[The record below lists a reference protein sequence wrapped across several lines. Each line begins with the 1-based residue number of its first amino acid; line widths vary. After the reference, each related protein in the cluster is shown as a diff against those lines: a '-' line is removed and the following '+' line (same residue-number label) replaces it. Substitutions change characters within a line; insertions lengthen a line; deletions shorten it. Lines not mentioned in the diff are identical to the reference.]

1 MTGNEMPP
9 ANEPNED
16 SSKVEATKV
25 EAAKAEPAKAD
36 SSKKESSPKLGVYLC
51 RCGGNIGDVVDLQ
64 AVADKLKEDK
74 NVTVNI
80 QDYLCSS
87 VGQEK
92 IKTDIEKG
100 KVDRVVIG
108 SCSPKLHLE
117 TFRGMAKNAG
127 LNPNLLEITNI
138 REQASWVHD
147 RESKENVNAKVRGL
161 IKGAV
166 ARMSSIEPL
175 LPLTKTL
182 VDRTLVIGGGIAGIT
197 TALELADSHEVIL
210 IEKKPYIGGHM
221 IGLSKTFP
229 TLDCSQCILTPKMV
243 AVHNNPKITMYT
255 QTEVSNVEGN
265 PGDYSIT
272 LKHSPRYVD
281 IEKCINCGACA
292 RKCPAGAIFLPFAQA
307 VPQAYMIE
315 MSKCKNCGACV
326 KVCPRDAIDLEAKE
340 KTTTI
345 SFGAVA
351 IATGFEPI
359 DPSFIEEYNYPSPN
373 ILTAVEFEEMLS
385 AKSKTG
391 MKLQKADGTFPGRV
405 AFVLCAGSRDFTGR
419 GKKHCSKV
427 CCIYSQKQAHL
438 VKKMKEDAEAWIFY
452 IDMRSAGR
460 RFEEFYHHTQEKGV
474 NYVRGKVAEII
485 PRPDSTLMVQYEDT
499 NLGRK
504 GREIFDMVVLCPALI
519 PSAGTKEIADKLGV
533 SLGDDGFIE
542 EKHVKLDPVNTLNQ
556 SVFAAGCILGP
567 KDIHD
572 SVTEGISAAHK
583 VSQFLGKG
591 VIHIPPE
598 KPMILECNGCGD
610 CVKACP
616 YNALALVNGKATL
629 SPLACTGCGICVPV
643 CPIKGI
649 EIRNFTR
656 NQFKAQLKGMLGE
669 APGVVVFID
678 PYAYAAADIAG
689 VNRKQ
694 YSSLVRF
701 VSVPSIHILDADV
714 VNAAFEYGA
723 TGVMLIEGTTDEKL
737 TSRSDDLYKKLKKD
751 TRKHKKPIRYSHI
764 ETAQYDK
771 LTDLL
776 NVFASQAGAKAEK
789 RDRKE
794 KGEAEEE

>member
-1 MTGNEMPP
+1 M
-9 ANEPNED
+9 
-16 SSKVEATKV
+16 
-25 EAAKAEPAKAD
+25 AENDKP
-36 SSKKESSPKLGVYLC
+36 KKIGVYLC
-51 RCGGNIGDVVDLQ
+51 RCGGNISDVVDLQ
-64 AVADKLKEDK
+64 SVAESLKGE

-87 VGQEK
+87 AGQEK
-92 IKTDIEKG
+92 IKNDIEKG
-100 KVDRVVIG
+100 KIDRAVIG

-117 TFRGMAKNAG
+117 TFRGMAKKAG
-127 LNPNLLEITNI
+127 ANPTLLEITNI
-138 REQASWVHD
+138 REQVSWVHD
-147 RESKENVNAKVRGL
+147 KEGKDSVNSKVMGL

-166 ARMSSIEPL
+166 ARMGSIEPL
-175 LPLTKTL
+175 VPLEKKL
-182 VDRTLVIGGGIAGIT
+182 VDRTLVVGGGIAGIT
-197 TALELADSHEVIL
+197 ISLELADDHEVIL
-210 IEKKPYIGGHM
+210 IEKQPYLGGHM

-229 TLDCSQCILTPKMV
+229 TMDCSQCILTPRMV
-243 AVHNNPKITMYT
+243 AVHNHPGITMHT
-255 QTEVSNVEGN
+255 QTEVAEVKGS

-281 IEKCINCGACA
+281 IKKCISCGACT
-292 RKCPAGAIFLPFAQA
+292 RKCPTGAIFLPFAQA
-307 VPQAYMIE
+307 VPQAYMID
-315 MSKCKNCGACV
+315 MSKCDRCGICV
-326 KVCPRDAIDLEAKE
+326 KICPRDAVNLDAKE
-340 KTTTI
+340 EISTI
-345 SFGAVA
+345 SVGAVA

-359 DPSFIEEYNYPSPN
+359 DPSFIEEYNYPAPN
-373 ILTAVEFEEMLS
+373 LLTAIEFEDMLS

-391 MKLQKADGTFPGRV
+391 MRLQKADGSFPERV
-405 AFVLCAGSRDFTGR
+405 AFVLCAGSRDFTGKGR
-419 GKKHCSKV
+419 KHCSKV
-427 CCIYSQKQAHL
+427 CCIYSQKQAQL
-438 VKKMKEDAEAWIFY
+438 VKKMKAEAQAWIFY

-485 PRPDSTLMVQYEDT
+485 PKQDGTLMVQYEDT

-519 PSAGTKEIADKLGV
+519 PSAGTKELADKLGV
-533 SLGDDGFIE
+533 PLGDDGFIE

-556 SVFAAGCILGP
+556 AAFAAGCVLGP

-572 SVTEGISAAHK
+572 SVTEGVSAAHK

-591 VIHIPPE
+591 MILIPPE
-598 KPMILECNGCGD
+598 KPMILECSGCGD

-616 YNALALVNGKATL
+616 YNALSLEGGKAVL
-629 SPLACTGCGICVPV
+629 SPLACTSCGICVPA

-656 NQFKAQLKGMLGE
+656 YQLKAQLKAMLE
-669 APGVVVFID
+669 DAPGVVVFID
-678 PYAYAAADIAG
+678 PFAYAAADIAG

-701 VSVPSIHILDADV
+701 ISLPSIHVLDADV

-723 TGVMLIEGTTDEKL
+723 TGVMFIEGTTDEKL
-737 TSRSDDLYKKLKKD
+737 TSLSDDLYKKLKKY
-751 TRKHKKPIRYSHI
+751 TRKHKKPLRYSHI
-764 ETAQYDK
+764 ETAQYEK

-789 RDRKE
+789 RSRKE
-794 KGEAEEE
+794 GGIEGAAV

>member
-1 MTGNEMPP
+1 MTGNEKPP
-9 ANEPNED
+9 ANEPKAD
-16 SSKVEATKV
+16 ASKVEL
-25 EAAKAEPAKAD
+25 
-36 SSKKESSPKLGVYLC
+36 SNKESSPKLGVYLC
-51 RCGGNIGDVVDLQ
+51 KCGGNIGDVVDLQ
-64 AVADKLKEDK
+64 AVAEKLKENK

-92 IKTDIEKG
+92 IKNDIEKG
-100 KVDRVVIG
+100 KVERVVIG

-147 RESKENVNAKVRGL
+147 KEIKENVNAKVKGL
-161 IKGAV
+161 IIGAV
-166 ARMSSIEPL
+166 ARMSLIEPL
-175 LPLTKTL
+175 LPLSKTL

-210 IEKKPYIGGHM
+210 IEKKPYLGGHM

-229 TLDCSQCILTPKMV
+229 TLDCSQCILTPRMV
-243 AVHNNPKITMYT
+243 AVHNNPRITMYT
-255 QTEVSNVEGN
+255 QTEVLNVQGS

-281 IEKCINCGACA
+281 IEKCINCGACT

-307 VPQAYMIE
+307 VPQAYMID
-315 MSKCKNCGACV
+315 MSKCKNCGLCV
-326 KVCPRDAIDLEAKE
+326 KVCPRDAIDLDAKE
-340 KTTTI
+340 ITSTI
-345 SFGAVA
+345 PVGAVA

-391 MKLQKADGTFPGRV
+391 MRLQKADGTFPSRV

-427 CCIYSQKQAHL
+427 CCIYSQKQAQL
-438 VKKMKEDAEAWIFY
+438 VKKMKDDAEAWIFY

-485 PRPDSTLMVQYEDT
+485 PRPDGALMVQYEDT

-556 SVFAAGCILGP
+556 SVFAAGCVLGP

-591 VIHIPPE
+591 EILIPPE

-616 YNALALVNGKATL
+616 YNALALENGKAVL
-629 SPLACTGCGICVPV
+629 SALACTGCGICVPA

-656 NQFKAQLKGMLGE
+656 NQFKAQLKGMLGD

-694 YSSLVRF
+694 YSSLIRF
-701 VSVPSIHILDADV
+701 LNVPSVHILDADV

-723 TGVMLIEGTTDEKL
+723 TGIMLIEGTTDEKL
-737 TSRSDDLYKKLKKD
+737 TSLSDELYKKLKKD

-789 RDRKE
+789 KSRKE
-794 KGEAEEE
+794 KDETEDEHVLKR

>member
-1 MTGNEMPP
+1 MTENESPESGNAET
-9 ANEPNED
+9 
-16 SSKVEATKV
+16 KQKEA
-25 EAAKAEPAKAD
+25 
-36 SSKKESSPKLGVYLC
+36 SPRIGVYLC
-51 RCGGNIGDVVDLQ
+51 RCGGNIGDVIDLQ
-64 AVADKLKEDK
+64 SVADSLKENK
-74 NVTVNI
+74 NVVVNI

-87 VGQEK
+87 TGQEK
-92 IKTDIEKG
+92 IRNDIEKG

-117 TFRGMAKNAG
+117 TFRGMAKKAG
-127 LNPNLLEITNI
+127 LNPGLLEITNI

-147 RESKENVNAKVRGL
+147 KDNPESVNSKVKSL

-166 ARMSSIEPL
+166 ARMAGLEPL
-175 LPLTKTL
+175 SPLTKTL
-182 VDRTLVIGGGIAGIT
+182 VNRTLVIGAGIAGIT
-197 TALELADSHEVIL
+197 TALELADSREVIL
-210 IEKKPYIGGHM
+210 IDNKPYIGGHM

-243 AVHNNPKITMYT
+243 AVHNNPAITMFT
-255 QTEVSNVEGN
+255 QTEIADVTGS
-265 PGDYSIT
+265 PGDYTIT

-281 IEKCINCGACA
+281 IKKCISCGACA
-292 RKCPAGAIFLPFAQA
+292 RKCKTGAIFLPFAQA
-307 VPQAYMIE
+307 IPQSYMID
-315 MSKCKNCGACV
+315 MSKCVNCKECV
-326 KVCPRDAIDLEAKE
+326 KVCTRDAIDPGEKE
-340 KTTTI
+340 KTSSVTV
-345 SFGAVA
+345 GAVA

-359 DPSFIEEYNYPSPN
+359 DPSFIKEYNYPSQN

-391 MKLQKADGTFPGRV
+391 MRLQKADGTFPDRV
-405 AFVLCAGSRDFTGR
+405 AFVLCTGSRDFTGR

-427 CCIYSQKQAHL
+427 CCIYSQKQAQL
-438 VKKMKEDAEAWIFY
+438 VRKMKEDAKAWIFY

-474 NYVRGKVAEII
+474 EYVRGKVAEII
-485 PRPDSTLMVQYEDT
+485 PKTDGTLMIQYEDT

-519 PSAGTKEIADKLGV
+519 PSAGTKEIADKFGV
-533 SLGDDGFIE
+533 PLGDDGFIE

-556 SVFAAGCILGP
+556 SVFAAGCVLGP

-583 VSQFLGKG
+583 ISQFLGKG
-591 VIHIPPE
+591 VILIPPE
-598 KPMILECNGCGD
+598 KPVILECNGCGD

-616 YNALALVNGKATL
+616 YNALDLPDQKAVL
-629 SPLACTGCGICVPV
+629 SPLACTGCGVCVPA

-656 NQFKAQLKGMLGE
+656 NQIKAQLKGILSE
-669 APGVVVFID
+669 APGVIVFID

-694 YSSLVRF
+694 YSPLIRF
-701 VSVPSIHILDADV
+701 VSVPSIHILDQDV

-737 TSRSDDLYKKLKKD
+737 TSRSDELFKKLKKD
-751 TRKHKKPIRYSHI
+751 TRKHKKPLRYSHI
-764 ETAQYDK
+764 ETAQYEK

-789 RDRKE
+789 RSRKE
-794 KGEAEEE
+794 KGDSTDTEEGSQD

>member
-1 MTGNEMPP
+1 MAENEKPP
-9 ANEPNED
+9 VTE
-16 SSKVEATKV
+16 KTQT
-25 EAAKAEPAKAD
+25 
-36 SSKKESSPKLGVYLC
+36 ESSTKTETAPKKIGVYLC
-51 RCGGNIGDVVDLQ
+51 RCGGNISDVVDLQ
-64 AVADKLKEDK
+64 SVADSLKGE

-87 VGQEK
+87 AGQDK
-92 IKTDIEKG
+92 IKSDIEKG
-100 KVDRVVIG
+100 KIDRAVIG

-117 TFRGMAKNAG
+117 TFRSMAKGAG
-127 LNPNLLEITNI
+127 INPNLLEITNI

-147 RESKENVNAKVRGL
+147 KEEKESVNSKVKGL

-166 ARMSSIEPL
+166 ARMGSIEPL
-175 LPLTKTL
+175 VPLEKKL
-182 VDRTLVIGGGIAGIT
+182 VDRTLVVGGGIAGIT
-197 TALELADSHEVIL
+197 TALEIADDHEVIL
-210 IEKKPYIGGHM
+210 IEKQPYLGGHM

-229 TLDCSQCILTPKMV
+229 TMDCSQCILTPRMV
-243 AVHNNPKITMYT
+243 AVHNHPGITMHT
-255 QTEVSNVEGN
+255 QTEVAQVKGS
-265 PGDYSIT
+265 PGDYSII

-281 IEKCINCGACA
+281 IKKCISCGACTK
-292 RKCPAGAIFLPFAQA
+292 KCPTGAIFLPFAQA
-307 VPQAYMIE
+307 VPQAYMID
-315 MSKCKNCGACV
+315 MSKCSRCGACV
-326 KVCPRDAIDLEAKE
+326 KICPRDAVNLDAKE
-340 KTTTI
+340 DISTI
-345 SFGAVA
+345 SVGAVA

-359 DPSFIEEYNYPSPN
+359 DPSFIEEYNYPAPN
-373 ILTAVEFEEMLS
+373 LLTAVEFEDMLS

-391 MKLQKADGTFPGRV
+391 MRLQKADGSFPDRV
-405 AFVLCAGSRDFTGR
+405 AFVLCAGSRDFTGKGR
-419 GKKHCSKV
+419 RHCSKV
-427 CCIYSQKQAHL
+427 CCIYSQKQAQL
-438 VKKMKEDAEAWIFY
+438 VKKMKAEAQAWIFY

-460 RFEEFYHHTQEKGV
+460 RFEEFYHHTQVKGV

-485 PRPDSTLMVQYEDT
+485 PKQDGTLMVQYEDT

-519 PSAGTKEIADKLGV
+519 PSAGTKELADKLGV
-533 SLGDDGFIE
+533 PLGDDGFIE

-556 SVFAAGCILGP
+556 AAFAAGCALGP

-572 SVTEGISAAHK
+572 SVTEGMSAAHK

-591 VIHIPPE
+591 IILIPPE

-616 YNALALVNGKATL
+616 YNALSLDGGKAVL
-629 SPLACTGCGICVPV
+629 SPLACTGCGICVPA

-656 NQFKAQLKGMLGE
+656 NQLKAQLKAMLDA

-678 PYAYAAADIAG
+678 PFAYAAADIAG

-701 VSVPSIHILDADV
+701 ISLPSIHVLDADV
-714 VNAAFEYGA
+714 VNTAFECGA

-737 TSRSDDLYKKLKKD
+737 TSRSDDLYKTLKKD
-751 TRKHKKPIRYSHI
+751 TRKHKKPLRYSHI
-764 ETAQYDK
+764 ETAQYEK

-789 RDRKE
+789 KSRKE
-794 KGEAEEE
+794 KGEETPKEKI

>member
-1 MTGNEMPP
+1 MTE
-9 ANEPNED
+9 NEPPLVKEQ
-16 SSKVEATKV
+16 KEKTVREEKIV
-25 EAAKAEPAKAD
+25 KEE
-36 SSKKESSPKLGVYLC
+36 SKKIGVYLC
-51 RCGGNIGDVVDLQ
+51 RCGGNIADAVDLQ
-64 AVADKLKEDK
+64 AVADNLKEDK
-74 NVTVNI
+74 NIIVNI

-87 VGQEK
+87 AGQDK
-92 IKTDIEKG
+92 IKNDIEKG

-117 TFRGMAKNAG
+117 TFRSMAKNAG
-127 LNPNLLEITNI
+127 LNPGLLEITNI

-147 RESKENVNAKVRGL
+147 KEDKTGVTSKVKGL
-161 IKGAV
+161 IKGAA
-166 ARMSSIEPL
+166 ARMGSIEPL
-175 LPLTKTL
+175 SPLTKKL

-197 TALELADSHEVIL
+197 TALELSDSHDVIL
-210 IEKKPYIGGHM
+210 IEKKPYLGGHM

-229 TLDCSQCILTPKMV
+229 TLDCSQCILTPRMV
-243 AVHNNPKITMYT
+243 AVHNNPRISMLT
-255 QTEVSNVEGN
+255 QTQVVQVQGS

-272 LKHSPRYVD
+272 LEHSPRYVD
-281 IEKCINCGACA
+281 IGKCINCGACA
-292 RKCPAGAIFLPFAQA
+292 KKCPTGAIFLPFVQA
-307 VPQAYMIE
+307 VPQAYMID
-315 MSKCKNCGACV
+315 MSKCSNCGACV
-326 KVCPRDAIDLEAKE
+326 KICPRDAINLEEKE
-340 KTTTI
+340 ETSVI
-345 SFGAVA
+345 SVGAVA
-351 IATGFEPI
+351 IAAGFEPI
-359 DPSFIEEYNYPSPN
+359 DPTFIEEYNYPSPN
-373 ILTAVEFEEMLS
+373 ILTAIEFEEMLS

-391 MKLQKADGTFPGRV
+391 MRLQKADGTFPDRV
-405 AFVLCAGSRDFTGR
+405 AFVLCAGSRDFTGKGR
-419 GKKHCSKV
+419 KHCSKV
-427 CCIYSQKQAHL
+427 CCIYSQKQAQL
-438 VKKMKEDAEAWIFY
+438 VKKMKEDSEAWIFY

-474 NYVRGKVAEII
+474 NYVRGKVAEIL
-485 PRPDSTLMVQYEDT
+485 PRPDGTLMVQYEDT

-519 PSAGTKEIADKLGV
+519 PSTGTKEIADKLGV
-533 SLGDDGFIE
+533 SIGDDGFIE

-556 SVFAAGCILGP
+556 SVFAAGCVLGP

-572 SVTEGISAAHK
+572 SVTEGISVAHK

-591 VIHIPPE
+591 MILIPPE
-598 KPMILECNGCGD
+598 KPVILECNGCGD

-616 YNALALVNGKATL
+616 YNALTLEGEKALL
-629 SPLACTGCGICVPV
+629 SPLACTGCGICVPA

-656 NQFKAQLKGMLGE
+656 NQLKAQLKGILSE
-669 APGVVVFID
+669 APGVIVFID

-694 YSSLVRF
+694 YSSLIRL
-701 VSVPSIHILDADV
+701 VSVPSVHILDADV

-723 TGVMLIEGTTDEKL
+723 TGVMLIEGITDEKL

-764 ETAQYDK
+764 ETAQYEK

-776 NVFASQAGAKAEK
+776 NVFASQAGAKAQK
-789 RDRKE
+789 MSKKE
-794 KGEAEEE
+794 QEEISDKEDPAS

>member
-1 MTGNEMPP
+1 MSENEKP
-9 ANEPNED
+9 
-16 SSKVEATKV
+16 
-25 EAAKAEPAKAD
+25 
-36 SSKKESSPKLGVYLC
+36 KKIGVYLC
-51 RCGGNIGDVVDLQ
+51 RCGGNISDVVDLQ
-64 AVADKLKEDK
+64 SVTESLKGE
-74 NVTVNI
+74 NVTVNT

-87 VGQEK
+87 AGQDK
-92 IKTDIEKG
+92 IKSDIEKG

-117 TFRGMAKNAG
+117 TFRSMVKGAG
-127 LNPNLLEITNI
+127 VNPNLLEITNI
-138 REQASWVHD
+138 REQTSWVHD
-147 RESKENVNAKVRGL
+147 KDGKDSVNSKVKGL

-166 ARMSSIEPL
+166 ARMGSIEPL
-175 LPLTKTL
+175 VPLEKKL
-182 VDRTLVIGGGIAGIT
+182 VDRTLVVGGGIAGIT
-197 TALELADSHEVIL
+197 IALELADEHEVIL
-210 IEKKPYIGGHM
+210 IEKNPFLGGHM

-243 AVHNNPKITMYT
+243 AVHNHPGITMLT
-255 QTEVSNVEGN
+255 QTEVANVSGS
-265 PGDYSIT
+265 PGDYNIV

-281 IEKCINCGACA
+281 IDKCISCGACT
-292 RKCPAGAIFLPFAQA
+292 RKCPTGAIFLPFAQA
-307 VPQAYMIE
+307 VPQAYMID
-315 MSKCKNCGACV
+315 MSKCDHCGACV
-326 KVCPRDAIDLEAKE
+326 KVCPREAVNLEAKE
-340 KTTTI
+340 ETSTV
-345 SFGAVA
+345 SVGAVA

-359 DPSFIEEYNYPSPN
+359 DPSFIEEYNYPAPN
-373 ILTAVEFEEMLS
+373 LLTAIEFEDMLS

-391 MKLQKADGTFPGRV
+391 MRLQKTDGSFPDRV
-405 AFVLCAGSRDFTGR
+405 AFVLCAGSRDFTGKGR
-419 GKKHCSKV
+419 KHCSKV
-427 CCIYSQKQAHL
+427 CCIYSQKQAQL
-438 VKKMKEDAEAWIFY
+438 VKKMKGDAEAWIFY

-460 RFEEFYHHTQEKGV
+460 RFEEFYNHTQEKGV

-485 PRPDSTLMVQYEDT
+485 PKQDGTLMVQYEDT

-519 PSAGTKEIADKLGV
+519 PSAGTKELADRLAV
-533 SLGDDGFIE
+533 PLGDDGFIE

-556 SVFAAGCILGP
+556 AVFAAGCVLGP

-572 SVTEGISAAHK
+572 SVTEGIGAAHK

-591 VIHIPPE
+591 MILIPPE
-598 KPMILECNGCGD
+598 KPMILECNGCSE

-616 YNALALVNGKATL
+616 YNALSLEGGKAEL
-629 SPLACTGCGICVPV
+629 SPLSCTGCGICVPA

-656 NQFKAQLKGMLGE
+656 NQLKAQLKAMLGE

-701 VSVPSIHILDADV
+701 LSLPSIHILDEDV

-723 TGVMLIEGTTDEKL
+723 TGVMFIEGTTDERL
-737 TSRSDDLYKKLKKD
+737 TSRSDDLYKKLKKE
-751 TRKHKKPIRYSHI
+751 TRKHKKPLRYSHI
-764 ETAQYDK
+764 ETAQYEK

-789 RDRKE
+789 KSRKE
-794 KGEAEEE
+794 KADEVQMPG

>member
-1 MTGNEMPP
+1 
-9 ANEPNED
+9 
-16 SSKVEATKV
+16 
-25 EAAKAEPAKAD
+25 
-36 SSKKESSPKLGVYLC
+36 
-51 RCGGNIGDVVDLQ
+51 
-64 AVADKLKEDK
+64 
-74 NVTVNI
+74 
-80 QDYLCSS
+80 
-87 VGQEK
+87 
-92 IKTDIEKG
+92 
-100 KVDRVVIG
+100 
-108 SCSPKLHLE
+108 
-117 TFRGMAKNAG
+117 
-127 LNPNLLEITNI
+127 
-138 REQASWVHD
+138 
-147 RESKENVNAKVRGL
+147 
-161 IKGAV
+161 
-166 ARMSSIEPL
+166 
-175 LPLTKTL
+175 
-182 VDRTLVIGGGIAGIT
+182 
-197 TALELADSHEVIL
+197 
-210 IEKKPYIGGHM
+210 M
-221 IGLSKTFP
+221 I
-229 TLDCSQCILTPKMV
+229 D
-243 AVHNNPKITMYT
+243 
-255 QTEVSNVEGN
+255 
-265 PGDYSIT
+265 
-272 LKHSPRYVD
+272 
-281 IEKCINCGACA
+281 
-292 RKCPAGAIFLPFAQA
+292 
-307 VPQAYMIE
+307 
-315 MSKCKNCGACV
+315 MSKCKNCGVCV
-326 KVCPRDAIDLEAKE
+326 KVCPRNAIDLETKE
-340 KTTTI
+340 ITSTI
-345 SFGAVA
+345 PVGAVA

-391 MKLQKADGTFPGRV
+391 MRLQKADGTFPDRV

-427 CCIYSQKQAHL
+427 CCIYSQKQAQL

-485 PRPDSTLMVQYEDT
+485 PRPDGGLMVQYEDT

-542 EKHVKLDPVNTLNQ
+542 EKHVKLEPVNTLNQ
-556 SVFAAGCILGP
+556 SVFAAGCVLGP

-572 SVTEGISAAHK
+572 TVTEGISAAHK

-591 VIHIPPE
+591 EILIPPE
-598 KPMILECNGCGD
+598 KPLILECNGCGD

-616 YNALALVNGKATL
+616 YNALALESGKAVL
-629 SPLACTGCGICVPV
+629 SPLACTGCGICVPA

-649 EIRNFTR
+649 EIRNYTR

-669 APGVVVFID
+669 ASGVVVFID

-694 YSSLVRF
+694 YSSFVRF

-771 LTDLL
+771 
-776 NVFASQAGAKAEK
+776 
-789 RDRKE
+789 
-794 KGEAEEE
+794 

>member
-1 MTGNEMPP
+1 MTEKELPLTGEMPENKIP
-9 ANEPNED
+9 L
-16 SSKVEATKV
+16 
-25 EAAKAEPAKAD
+25 
-36 SSKKESSPKLGVYLC
+36 KKEPETVQPKKIGVYLC

-64 AVADKLKEDK
+64 AVADSLKTDK
-74 NVTVNI
+74 NLIVNI

-87 VGQEK
+87 QGQEK
-92 IKTDIEKG
+92 IKNDIEKG
-100 KVDRVVIG
+100 RIDRVVIG

-117 TFRGMAKNAG
+117 TFRSMAKKAG
-127 LNPNLLEITNI
+127 INPNLLEITNI

-147 RESKENVNAKVRGL
+147 KAGIDAKVKGL

-166 ARMSSIEPL
+166 ARIGSIEPL
-175 LPLTKTL
+175 VPLEKKL
-182 VDRTLVIGGGIAGIT
+182 VDRTLVVGGGISGIT
-197 TALELADSHEVIL
+197 TALEMADNHEVIL
-210 IEKKPYIGGHM
+210 IEKAPFLGGHM

-243 AVHNNPKITMYT
+243 AIHNHPNITMLT
-255 QTEVSNVEGN
+255 QTEVADVKGS
-265 PGDYSIT
+265 PGDYTIT

-281 IEKCINCGACA
+281 VKKCISCGACA
-292 RKCPAGAIFLPFAQA
+292 RKCPTGAIFLPFAQA
-307 VPQAYMIE
+307 VPQAYMID
-315 MSKCKNCGACV
+315 MSKCKQCGACV
-326 KVCPRDAIDLEAKE
+326 KACPRDAINLEAKE
-340 KTTTI
+340 ETSTI
-345 SFGAVA
+345 SVGAVA
-351 IATGFEPI
+351 IATGFEPLDLSI
-359 DPSFIEEYNYPSPN
+359 IEEYNYPAPN
-373 ILTAVEFEEMLS
+373 LLTAIEFEEMLS

-391 MKLQKADGTFPGRV
+391 MRLQKADGSFPSRV

-419 GKKHCSKV
+419 GKKYCSKV
-427 CCIYSQKQAHL
+427 CCIYSQKQAQL
-438 VKKMKEDAEAWIFY
+438 VKKMKGDAEAWIFY

-485 PRPDSTLMVQYEDT
+485 PKPDGTLMVQYEDT
-499 NLGRK
+499 NLGMK
-504 GREIFDMVVLCPALI
+504 GREIFDMVVLCPALV
-519 PSAGTKEIADKLGV
+519 PSAGTKELANKLGV
-533 SLGDDGFIE
+533 PLGDDGFVE

-556 SVFAAGCILGP
+556 SAFAAGCALGP

-583 VSQFLGKG
+583 ASQFLGKG
-591 VIHIPPE
+591 IILIPPE

-616 YNALALVNGKATL
+616 YNALNLEGGKAML
-629 SPLACTGCGICVPV
+629 SPLACTGCGICVPA
-643 CPIKGI
+643 CPVKGI
-649 EIRNFTR
+649 EIRNYTR
-656 NQFKAQLKGMLGE
+656 NQLKAQLKAILGE
-669 APGVVVFID
+669 APGVVVFLD

-737 TSRSDDLYKKLKKD
+737 TSRSDELYKKLKKE
-751 TRKHKKPIRYSHI
+751 TRKHKKPLRYSHI
-764 ETAQYDK
+764 ETAQYEK
-771 LTDLL
+771 MTDLL
-776 NVFASQAGAKAEK
+776 NVFATQAGAKAEK
-789 RDRKE
+789 RSKKE
-794 KGEAEEE
+794 KGESVEVTEE

>member
-1 MTGNEMPP
+1 MAEIEKPP
-9 ANEPNED
+9 VTEKPQKE
-16 SSKVEATKV
+16 SPTKT
-25 EAAKAEPAKAD
+25 EPAP
-36 SSKKESSPKLGVYLC
+36 KKIGVYLC
-51 RCGGNIGDVVDLQ
+51 RCGGNISDVVDLQ
-64 AVADKLKEDK
+64 SVAESLKGE

-87 VGQEK
+87 AGQGK
-92 IKTDIEKG
+92 IKSDIEKG
-100 KVDRVVIG
+100 KIDRVVIG

-117 TFRGMAKNAG
+117 TFRSMVKGAG
-127 LNPNLLEITNI
+127 VNPNLLEITNI

-147 RESKENVNAKVRGL
+147 KEGKDSVNSKVMGL

-166 ARMSSIEPL
+166 ARMASIEPL
-175 LPLTKTL
+175 VPLEKKL
-182 VDRTLVIGGGIAGIT
+182 VDRTLVVGGGIAGIT
-197 TALELADSHEVIL
+197 TALELADDHEVIL
-210 IEKKPYIGGHM
+210 IEKQPYLGGHM

-243 AVHNNPKITMYT
+243 AVHNHPGITTHT
-255 QTEVSNVEGN
+255 QTEVTEVKGS

-281 IEKCINCGACA
+281 IKKCISCGACT
-292 RKCPAGAIFLPFAQA
+292 RKCPTGAIFLPFAQA
-307 VPQAYMIE
+307 VPQAYMID
-315 MSKCKNCGACV
+315 MSKCDRCGACV
-326 KVCPRDAIDLEAKE
+326 KICPRDAVNLDAKE
-340 KTTTI
+340 EISTI
-345 SFGAVA
+345 SVGAVA

-359 DPSFIEEYNYPSPN
+359 DPSFIEEYNYPAPN
-373 ILTAVEFEEMLS
+373 LLTAVEFEDMLS

-391 MKLQKADGTFPGRV
+391 MRLQKVDGSFPDRV
-405 AFVLCAGSRDFTGR
+405 AFVLCAGSRDFTGKGR
-419 GKKHCSKV
+419 KHCSKV
-427 CCIYSQKQAHL
+427 CCIYSQKQAQL
-438 VKKMKEDAEAWIFY
+438 VKKMKAEAEAWIFY

-485 PRPDSTLMVQYEDT
+485 PKQDGTLMVQYEDT

-519 PSAGTKEIADKLGV
+519 PSAGTKELADRLGV
-533 SLGDDGFIE
+533 PLGDDGFIE

-556 SVFAAGCILGP
+556 AVFAAGCVLGP

-572 SVTEGISAAHK
+572 SVTEGVSAAHK

-591 VIHIPPE
+591 MILIPPE

-616 YNALALVNGKATL
+616 YNALTLSGGKAVL
-629 SPLACTGCGICVPV
+629 SPLACTGCSICVPA

-656 NQFKAQLKGMLGE
+656 NQLKAQLKAMLE
-669 APGVVVFID
+669 DAPGVVVFID

-694 YSSLVRF
+694 YSSRVRF
-701 VSVPSIHILDADV
+701 ISLPSIHVLDADV

-751 TRKHKKPIRYSHI
+751 TRKHKKPLRYSHI
-764 ETAQYDK
+764 ETAQYEK

-776 NVFASQAGAKAEK
+776 NVFASQAGAKADK
-789 RDRKE
+789 RSRKE
-794 KGEAEEE
+794 KGEGTSE

>member
-1 MTGNEMPP
+1 MTGNEKPP
-9 ANEPNED
+9 ANEPKAD
-16 SSKVEATKV
+16 ALKVEL
-25 EAAKAEPAKAD
+25 
-36 SSKKESSPKLGVYLC
+36 SNKESSPKLGVYLC
-51 RCGGNIGDVVDLQ
+51 KCGGNIGDVVDLQ
-64 AVADKLKEDK
+64 AVAEKLKENK

-92 IKTDIEKG
+92 IKNDIEKG
-100 KVDRVVIG
+100 KVERVVIG

-147 RESKENVNAKVRGL
+147 KEIKENVNAKVKGL
-161 IKGAV
+161 IIGAV
-166 ARMSSIEPL
+166 ARMSLIEPL
-175 LPLTKTL
+175 LPLSKTL

-210 IEKKPYIGGHM
+210 IEKKPYLGGHM

-229 TLDCSQCILTPKMV
+229 TLDCSQCILTPRMV
-243 AVHNNPKITMYT
+243 AVHNNPRITMYT
-255 QTEVSNVEGN
+255 QTEVLNVQGS

-281 IEKCINCGACA
+281 IEKCINCGACT

-307 VPQAYMIE
+307 VPQAYMID
-315 MSKCKNCGACV
+315 MSKCKNCGLCV
-326 KVCPRDAIDLEAKE
+326 KVCPRDAIDLDAKE
-340 KTTTI
+340 ITSTI
-345 SFGAVA
+345 PVGAVA

-391 MKLQKADGTFPGRV
+391 MRLQKADGTFPSRV

-427 CCIYSQKQAHL
+427 CCIYSQKQAQL
-438 VKKMKEDAEAWIFY
+438 VKKMKDDAEAWIFY

-485 PRPDSTLMVQYEDT
+485 PRPDGALMVQYEDT

-556 SVFAAGCILGP
+556 SVFAAGCVLGP

-591 VIHIPPE
+591 EILIPPE

-616 YNALALVNGKATL
+616 YNALALENGKAVL
-629 SPLACTGCGICVPV
+629 SALACTGCGICVPA

-656 NQFKAQLKGMLGE
+656 NQFKAQLKGMLGD

-694 YSSLVRF
+694 YSSLIRF
-701 VSVPSIHILDADV
+701 LNVPSVHILDADV

-723 TGVMLIEGTTDEKL
+723 TGIMLIEGTTDEKL
-737 TSRSDDLYKKLKKD
+737 TSLSDELYKKLKKD

-789 RDRKE
+789 KSRKE
-794 KGEAEEE
+794 KDETEDEHVLKR

>member
-1 MTGNEMPP
+1 MTENEMPE
-9 ANEPNED
+9 NETPPEQ
-16 SSKVEATKV
+16 
-25 EAAKAEPAKAD
+25 
-36 SSKKESSPKLGVYLC
+36 KKIGVYLC

-64 AVADKLKEDK
+64 AVADSLKADK
-74 NVTVNI
+74 NLIVNI

-87 VGQEK
+87 QGQEK
-92 IKTDIEKG
+92 IKSDIEKG
-100 KVDRVVIG
+100 RIDRVVIG

-117 TFRGMAKNAG
+117 TFRGMAKKAG

-147 RESKENVNAKVRGL
+147 KAGIDSKVKGL

-166 ARMSSIEPL
+166 ARIGSIEPL
-175 LPLTKTL
+175 VPLEKKL
-182 VDRTLVIGGGIAGIT
+182 VDRTLVVGGGIAGIT
-197 TALELADSHEVIL
+197 TALELADDHEVIL
-210 IEKKPYIGGHM
+210 IEKAPFLGGHM

-243 AVHNNPKITMYT
+243 AVHNHPNITMHT
-255 QTEVSNVEGN
+255 MTEVADVKGS
-265 PGDYSIT
+265 PGDYTIT

-281 IEKCINCGACA
+281 VDKCISCGACA
-292 RKCPAGAIFLPFAQA
+292 RKCPKGAIFLPFAQA
-307 VPQAYMIE
+307 VPQAYMID
-315 MSKCKNCGACV
+315 MSKCKQCGACV
-326 KVCPRDAIDLEAKE
+326 KVCPRDAINLEAKE
-340 KTTTI
+340 ETSTI
-345 SFGAVA
+345 SAGAVT
-351 IATGFEPI
+351 IATGFEPL
-359 DPSFIEEYNYPSPN
+359 DLSVIEEYNYPAPN
-373 ILTAVEFEEMLS
+373 LLTAIEFEEMLS
-385 AKSKTG
+385 AKSRTG
-391 MKLQKADGTFPGRV
+391 MRLQKADGSFPGRV

-419 GKKHCSKV
+419 GKKYCSKV
-427 CCIYSQKQAHL
+427 CCIYSQKQAQL
-438 VKKMKEDAEAWIFY
+438 VKKMKGDAEAWIFY

-485 PRPDSTLMVQYEDT
+485 PKPDGTLMVQYEDT
-499 NLGRK
+499 NLGMK
-504 GREIFDMVVLCPALI
+504 GREVFDMVVLCPALV
-519 PSAGTKEIADKLGV
+519 PSAGTKELADKLGV
-533 SLGDDGFIE
+533 PLGDDGFVE

-556 SVFAAGCILGP
+556 SAFAAGCALGP

-591 VIHIPPE
+591 IILIPPE

-616 YNALALVNGKATL
+616 YSALSLENGKAAL
-629 SPLACTGCGICVPV
+629 SPLACTGCGICVPS
-643 CPIKGI
+643 CPVKGI

-656 NQFKAQLKGMLGE
+656 NQLKAQLRAILSE
-669 APGVVVFID
+669 APGVIVFID

-723 TGVMLIEGTTDEKL
+723 AGVMLIEGTTDEKL
-737 TSRSDDLYKKLKKD
+737 TSRSDELYKRLKKD
-751 TRKHKKPIRYSHI
+751 TRKHKKPLRYSHI
-764 ETAQYDK
+764 ETAQYEK

-776 NVFASQAGAKAEK
+776 NVFAAQAGAKAERK
-789 RDRKE
+789 SRKE
-794 KGEAEEE
+794 KGESAEAAEE

>member
-1 MTGNEMPP
+1 MAE
-9 ANEPNED
+9 NEPAARNENT
-16 SSKVEATKV
+16 SMNGSKQ
-25 EAAKAEPAKAD
+25 PP
-36 SSKKESSPKLGVYLC
+36 KKIGVYLC

-64 AVADKLKEDK
+64 SVADSLKENKD
-74 NVTVNI
+74 VLVNI
-80 QDYLCSS
+80 QDYLCSGA
-87 VGQEK
+87 GQEK
-92 IKTDIEKG
+92 IKSDIEKG
-100 KVDRVVIG
+100 RVDRVVIG

-117 TFRGMAKNAG
+117 TFRGMAKKAG

-147 RESKENVNAKVRGL
+147 KEGINPKVKGL

-166 ARMSSIEPL
+166 ARIGSMEPL
-175 LPLTKTL
+175 VPLEKKL
-182 VDRTLVIGGGIAGIT
+182 VDRTLVVGGGIAGIT
-197 TALELADSHEVIL
+197 TALELADAHEVIL
-210 IEKKPYIGGHM
+210 IEKQPYLGGHM

-243 AVHNNPKITMYT
+243 AVHNHPNITMLT
-255 QTEVSNVEGN
+255 QTEVADVRGS

-272 LKHSPRYVD
+272 LRHSPRYVD
-281 IEKCINCGACA
+281 IKKCTSCGACA
-292 RKCPAGAIFLPFAQA
+292 RKCPTGAIFLPFAQA
-307 VPQAYMIE
+307 VPQAYMID

-326 KVCPRDAIDLEAKE
+326 KVCPRDAVNLDAKE
-340 KTTTI
+340 ETSLVSI
-345 SFGAVA
+345 GAVA

-359 DPSFIEEYNYPSPN
+359 NPSFIEEYNYPAPN
-373 ILTAVEFEEMLS
+373 LLTAVEFEAMLS

-391 MKLQKADGTFPGRV
+391 MRLQKADGSFPNRV
-405 AFVLCAGSRDFTGR
+405 AFVLCVGSRDFTGKGR
-419 GKKHCSKV
+419 KHCSKV
-427 CCIYSQKQAHL
+427 CCIYSQKQAQL
-438 VKKMKEDAEAWIFY
+438 VKKMKGDAEAWIFY

-460 RFEEFYHHTQEKGV
+460 RFEEFYYHTAEKGV

-485 PRPDSTLMVQYEDT
+485 PRADGTLMVQYEDT

-504 GREIFDMVVLCPALI
+504 GRESFDMVVLCPALI
-519 PSAGTKEIADKLGV
+519 PSAGTKELADKLGV
-533 SLGDDGFIE
+533 PIGDDGFIE

-556 SVFAAGCILGP
+556 SVFAAGCVLGP

-591 VIHIPPE
+591 MILIPPE

-616 YNALALVNGKATL
+616 YSALSLENGKAVL
-629 SPLACTGCGICVPV
+629 SPLACTGCGICVPA

-649 EIRNFTR
+649 EIRNYTR
-656 NQFKAQLKGMLGE
+656 NQYKAQLKAILSEG
-669 APGVVVFID
+669 PGVIVFID

-701 VSVPSIHILDADV
+701 VNVPTIHILDADV

-723 TGVMLIEGTTDEKL
+723 TGVLLIEGTTDEKL
-737 TSRSDDLYKKLKKD
+737 TSRSDELYKKLKKE
-751 TRKHKKPIRYSHI
+751 TRKHKKPLRYSHI
-764 ETAQYDK
+764 ETAQYEK

-776 NVFASQAGAKAEK
+776 NVFAAQAGVKAQKRNKNEK
-789 RDRKE
+789 ESD
-794 KGEAEEE
+794 GEE

>member
-1 MTGNEMPP
+1 MPENEKPAGNDP
-9 ANEPNED
+9 A
-16 SSKVEATKV
+16 VTK
-25 EAAKAEPAKAD
+25 KI
-36 SSKKESSPKLGVYLC
+36 GVYLC
-51 RCGGNIGDVVDLQ
+51 RCGGNISDVVDLQ
-64 AVADKLKEDK
+64 AVADSLKENKD
-74 NVTVNI
+74 VVVNI

-87 VGQEK
+87 QGQEK
-92 IKTDIEKG
+92 IKSDIEKG
-100 KVDRVVIG
+100 KIDRVVIG

-127 LNPNLLEITNI
+127 LYPNLLEITNI
-138 REQASWVHD
+138 REQASWVHEKAGID
-147 RESKENVNAKVRGL
+147 SKVRGL

-166 ARMSSIEPL
+166 ARMGSIEPL
-175 LPLTKTL
+175 VPLEKKL
-182 VDRTLVIGGGIAGIT
+182 VDRTLVVGGGIAGIT
-197 TALELADSHEVIL
+197 TALELADDHEVIL
-210 IEKKPYIGGHM
+210 IEREPYLGGHM

-243 AVHNNPKITMYT
+243 AVYNHPNITMFT
-255 QTEVSNVEGN
+255 QTEVADVQGS
-265 PGDYSIT
+265 PGDYSVT
-272 LKHSPRYVD
+272 LRHSPRYVD

-307 VPQAYMIE
+307 VPQAYMID

-326 KVCPRDAIDLEAKE
+326 KVCPRDAINLDAKE
-340 KTTTI
+340 EKSTVPV
-345 SFGAVA
+345 GAVA

-373 ILTAVEFEEMLS
+373 LLTAVEFEEMLS

-391 MKLQKADGTFPGRV
+391 MRLQKADGTFPNRV

-419 GKKHCSKV
+419 GRKHCSKV
-427 CCIYSQKQAHL
+427 CCIYSQKQAQL
-438 VKKMKEDAEAWIFY
+438 VMKMKGDAEAWIFY
-452 IDMRSAGR
+452 IDMRSSGR

-485 PRPDSTLMVQYEDT
+485 PMQNALMVQYEDT

-504 GREIFDMVVLCPALI
+504 GREVFDMVVLCPALI
-519 PSAGTKEIADKLGV
+519 PSAGTKELADKLGV
-533 SLGDDGFIE
+533 PIGDDGFIE

-556 SVFAAGCILGP
+556 AAFAAGCVLGP

-591 VIHIPPE
+591 MILIPPE
-598 KPMILECNGCGD
+598 KPMILECNGCGE

-616 YNALALVNGKATL
+616 YNALSLEGGKAVL
-629 SPLACTGCGICVPV
+629 SPLACTGCGICVPA

-649 EIRNFTR
+649 EIKNFTR
-656 NQFKAQLKGMLGE
+656 NQLKAQLKAILSEG
-669 APGVVVFID
+669 AGVIAFID

-714 VNAAFEYGA
+714 INAAFEYGA

-737 TSRSDDLYKKLKKD
+737 TSRSDELYKRLKKD
-751 TRKHKKPIRYSHI
+751 TRKHKKPLRYSHI
-764 ETAQYDK
+764 ETAQYEK
-771 LTDLL
+771 LIDLL
-776 NVFASQAGAKAEK
+776 NVFAAQASAKAQKTREFDESVK
-789 RDRKE
+789 KE
-794 KGEAEEE
+794 QITLDSSKKL

>member
-1 MTGNEMPP
+1 MTENEMPK
-9 ANEPNED
+9 NEMPKTETPPRND
-16 SSKVEATKV
+16 Q
-25 EAAKAEPAKAD
+25 
-36 SSKKESSPKLGVYLC
+36 KKTGVYLC

-64 AVADKLKEDK
+64 AVADALKVDK
-74 NVTVNI
+74 SLIVNI

-87 VGQEK
+87 QGQER
-92 IKTDIEKG
+92 IKSDIEKG
-100 KVDRVVIG
+100 RVDRVVIG

-117 TFRGMAKNAG
+117 TFRGMAKKAG
-127 LNPNLLEITNI
+127 LNPNMLEITNI

-147 RESKENVNAKVRGL
+147 KAGIDSKVKGL

-166 ARMSSIEPL
+166 ARIGSIEPL
-175 LPLTKTL
+175 VPLEKKL
-182 VDRTLVIGGGIAGIT
+182 VDRTLVVGGGIAGIT
-197 TALELADSHEVIL
+197 TALEIADDHEVIL
-210 IEKKPYIGGHM
+210 IEKAPFLGGHM
-221 IGLSKTFP
+221 MGLSKTFP
-229 TLDCSQCILTPKMV
+229 TMDCSQCILTPKMV
-243 AVHNNPKITMYT
+243 AVHNHPNITLLT
-255 QTEVSNVEGN
+255 QTEVADVKGS
-265 PGDYSIT
+265 PGDYTIT

-281 IEKCINCGACA
+281 INKCISCGACA

-307 VPQAYMIE
+307 VPQAYMID
-315 MSKCKNCGACV
+315 MSKCKQCGACV
-326 KVCPRDAIDLEAKE
+326 KVCPRDAVNLEAKE
-340 KTTTI
+340 ETSTV
-345 SFGAVA
+345 SVGAVA
-351 IATGFEPI
+351 IATGFEHL
-359 DPSFIEEYNYPSPN
+359 DLSVIEEYNYPAPN
-373 ILTAVEFEEMLS
+373 LLTAIEFEEMLS

-391 MKLQKADGTFPGRV
+391 MRLQKADGSFPNRV

-419 GKKHCSKV
+419 GKKYCSKV
-427 CCIYSQKQAHL
+427 CCIYSQKQAQL
-438 VKKMKEDAEAWIFY
+438 VKKMKGDAEAWIFY

-485 PRPDSTLMVQYEDT
+485 PKPDGTLMVQYEDT
-499 NLGRK
+499 NLGMK
-504 GREIFDMVVLCPALI
+504 GREIFDMVVLCPALV
-519 PSAGTKEIADKLGV
+519 PSAGTKELADKLGV
-533 SLGDDGFIE
+533 SLGDDGFVE

-556 SVFAAGCILGP
+556 SAFAAGCALGP

-591 VIHIPPE
+591 IILIPPE

-616 YNALALVNGKATL
+616 YSALSLENGKAVL
-629 SPLACTGCGICVPV
+629 SPLACTGCGICVSSCPV
-643 CPIKGI
+643 KGI

-656 NQFKAQLKGMLGE
+656 NQLKAQLKAILSE
-669 APGVVVFID
+669 APGVIVFID

-737 TSRSDDLYKKLKKD
+737 TSRSDELYKKLKKD
-751 TRKHKKPIRYSHI
+751 TRKHKKPLRYSHI
-764 ETAQYDK
+764 ETAQYEK

-776 NVFASQAGAKAEK
+776 NVFASQAGAKAERK
-789 RDRKE
+789 SRKE
-794 KGEAEEE
+794 KGESAEAAEE